1 MRNNPLNYIQL
12 EESVGDK
19 VRFRE
24 VYKREIA
31 NVPLSYIFTY
41 CRYCCLRIWIE
52 IRLFG
57 FRMLKFC
64 C

>member
-24 VYKREIA
+24 VYKREIV
-31 NVPLSYIFTY
+31 NVPPAAEKRYWQRYIY
-41 CRYCCLRIWIE
+41 IL
-52 IRLFG
+52 
-57 FRMLKFC
+57 
-64 C
+64 